1 MRNIIISFM
10 LAAFAAACSS
20 TSQQESESVA
30 LNKVTDPNAYKEQ
43 IEVTPPSSSLPERW
57 WESAVFYEVF
67 VRAYYDSSGDG
78 HGDIQ
83 GLISKLD
90 YLQEL
95 GVTGL
100 WLMPVTESEFNTNGY
115 DVKNIRAIEQDYGS
129 MEDFQQLVDEAHQRG
144 IGVIMDLVVNHSSSA
159 NPIFQDAVSN
169 PNSKYRDWFIW
180 ADSDLGWGRPWDRSA
195 TVWHPSDHGYYY
207 GLFFDFLPD
216 WNFRNPE
223 VVAYMKDSA
232 KFWLNMGVDGF
243 RVDAASHLIE
253 NGNGAQEN
261 QPDNH
266 LFYQEFRQLI
276 NHYPNAYIVAEAPFT
291 GGAYMGDGNNEFHS
305 NFCFK
310 CSQKLMYGA
319 KNGSKRAIQAYF
331 SKVNSAPEGA
341 NFATLLSNHDPF
353 AGDRAVTAMGGNL
366 SKAKLAASIMLTG
379 PGIPFVYYGEEIGM
393 TAIDRSLVPWDDAVS
408 RIPMQW
414 DASDNAGFTTGTTW
428 RNVNPDYPQINVAQ
442 QIEDPNSML
451 THYQKMIAL
460 RNQHP
465 ALASGEFELLKTTGN
480 SSRHSIAFLRKHSD
494 ETLLVVV
501 NLSDEEIV
509 AGVNLAGTSVANKQF
524 QLGQELL
531 SGLKANEKLAE
542 QELELTLPAYSIKVF
557 FISLN

>member
-1 MRNIIISFM
+1 MRNVIICFM

-20 TSQQESESVA
+20 TSQPESESVA
-30 LNKVTDPNAYKEQ
+30 LNKVNDPNAYKEQ
-43 IEVTPPSSSLPERW
+43 IEVKPPSSSLPERW

-95 GVTGL
+95 GITGL

-195 TVWHPSDHGYYY
+195 TVWHPSEHGYYY

-216 WNFRNPE
+216 WNFRNQE

-232 KFWLNMGVDGF
+232 KLWLNMGVDGF

-266 LFYQEFRQLI
+266 LFYKEFRQLI
-276 NHYPNAYIVAEAPFT
+276 NQYPKAFIVAEAPFT
-291 GGAYMGDGNNEFHS
+291 GDMYMGDGSNEFHS
-305 NFCFK
+305 AFCFK
-310 CSQKLMYGA
+310 CSQKLIYGVI
-319 KNGSKRAIQAYF
+319 KSSKRGVQAYLTMA
-331 SKVNSAPEGA
+331 NSAPAGA

-353 AGDRAVTAMGGNL
+353 AGERTATAMKGNL
-366 SKAKLAASIMLTG
+366 DKAKLAASLMLTG

-393 TAIDRSLVPWDDAVS
+393 TVIERSLVPWDDAVA

-414 DASDNAGFTTGTTW
+414 DNTENAGFTTGTTW
-428 RNVNPDYPQINVAQ
+428 RNVNPDYPQFNVAQ
-442 QIEDPNSML
+442 QVEDPDSML
-451 THYQKMIAL
+451 KHYQKVIAL

-501 NLSDEEIV
+501 NLSDEEVV
-509 AGVNLAGTSVANKQF
+509 AGVKLAGTSVANKQV
-524 QLGQELL
+524 QLGKELL
-531 SGLKANEKLAE
+531 SGLKVSEQVTE
-542 QELELTLPAYSIKVF
+542 QELELTLPAYSVEVF
-557 FISLN
+557 SLRLK

>member
-1 MRNIIISFM
+1 
-10 LAAFAAACSS
+10 
-20 TSQQESESVA
+20 
-30 LNKVTDPNAYKEQ
+30 
-43 IEVTPPSSSLPERW
+43 
-57 WESAVFYEVF
+57 

-83 GLISKLD
+83 GLIAKLD
-90 YLQEL
+90 YLQDL

-100 WLMPVTESEFNTNGY
+100 WLMPVTESEFNSNGY
-115 DVKNIRAIEQDYGS
+115 DVKNIRDIEQDYGS
-129 MEDFQQLVDEAHQRG
+129 MEDFQQLIDEAHQRG
-144 IGVIMDLVVNHSSSA
+144 IGVIMDFVVNHSSSA
-159 NPIFQDAVSN
+159 NLIFQDAVSN

-195 TVWHPSDHGYYY
+195 SVWHPSEHGYYY

-253 NGNGAQEN
+253 NGDGAQEN

-266 LFYQEFRQLI
+266 LFYAEFRQLI
-276 NHYPNAYIVAEAPFT
+276 NQYPNAFIVAEAPFT
-291 GGAYMGDGNNEFHS
+291 GDMYMGDGSNEFHS
-305 NFCFK
+305 AFCFK
-310 CSQKLMYGA
+310 CSQKLIYGV
-319 KNGSKRAIQAYF
+319 KNSSKRAVQSYL
-331 SKVNSAPEGA
+331 SMVNSAPEGA

-353 AGDRAVTAMGGNL
+353 AGERTATAMKGNL
-366 SKAKLAASIMLTG
+366 DKAKLAASLMLTG

-393 TAIDRSLVPWDDAVS
+393 TLIDRSLVPWDDAVA

-414 DASDNAGFTTGTTW
+414 DASDNAGFTAANTW
-428 RNVNPDYPQINVAQ
+428 RNVNPDYPQINVALQ
-442 QIEDPNSML
+442 VEDPNSML

-509 AGVNLAGTSVANKQF
+509 AGVKLAGTSVANKQVK
-524 QLGQELL
+524 LGKELL
-531 SGLKANEKLAE
+531 SEFEVNQQLAE
-542 QELELTLPAYSIKVF
+542 QEFELKLPAYSVEVF
-557 FISLN
+557 SLTLS

>member
-1 MRNIIISFM
+1 MKNCILGFL
-10 LAAFAAACSS
+10 LAALVAACSS
-20 TSQQESESVA
+20 TPQPKSGSVTA
-30 LNKVTDPNAYKEQ
+30 NKLADPKAYKEQ
-43 IEVTPPSSSLPERW
+43 IEVIPASSSLPERW

-83 GLISKLD
+83 GLIAKLD
-90 YLQEL
+90 YLQDL

-100 WLMPVTESEFNTNGY
+100 WLMPVTESEFNSNGY
-115 DVKNIRAIEQDYGS
+115 DVKNIRDIEQDYGS
-129 MEDFQQLVDEAHQRG
+129 MEDFQQLIDEAHQRG
-144 IGVIMDLVVNHSSSA
+144 IGVIMDFVVNHSSSA
-159 NPIFQDAVSN
+159 NPIFQDAVRN
-169 PNSKYRDWFIW
+169 PESKYRDWFIW

-195 TVWHPSDHGYYY
+195 SVWHLSEHGYYY

-253 NGNGAQEN
+253 NGDGAQEN

-266 LFYQEFRQLI
+266 LFYAEFRQLI
-276 NHYPNAYIVAEAPFT
+276 NQYPNAFIVAEAPFT
-291 GGAYMGDGNNEFHS
+291 GDMYMGDGSNEFHS
-305 NFCFK
+305 AFCFK
-310 CSQKLMYGA
+310 CSQKLIYGV
-319 KNGSKRAIQAYF
+319 KNSSKRAVQSYL
-331 SKVNSAPEGA
+331 SMVNSAPEGA

-353 AGDRAVTAMGGNL
+353 AGERTATAMKGNL
-366 SKAKLAASIMLTG
+366 DKAKLAASLMLTG

-393 TAIDRSLVPWDDAVS
+393 TLIDRSLVPWDDAVA

-414 DASDNAGFTTGTTW
+414 DASDNAGFTAGNTW
-428 RNVNPDYPQINVAQ
+428 RNVNPDYPQINVALQ
-442 QIEDPNSML
+442 VEDPDSML
-451 THYQKMIAL
+451 RHYQKLISL

-465 ALASGEFELLKTTGN
+465 ALASGEFELLKTTGS

-494 ETLLVVV
+494 ETLLVAV

-509 AGVNLAGTSVANKQF
+509 AGVKLAGTSLANKQIK
-524 QLGQELL
+524 LGKELV
-531 SGLKANEKLAE
+531 SGISSNEHVAN
-542 QELELTLPAYSIKVF
+542 QELELTIPAYSIKVF
-557 FISLN
+557 SLSLN

>member
-1 MRNIIISFM
+1 
-10 LAAFAAACSS
+10 
-20 TSQQESESVA
+20 
-30 LNKVTDPNAYKEQ
+30 
-43 IEVTPPSSSLPERW
+43 
-57 WESAVFYEVF
+57 

-83 GLISKLD
+83 GLIAKLD
-90 YLQEL
+90 YLQDL

-100 WLMPVTESEFNTNGY
+100 WLMPVTESEFNSNGY
-115 DVKNIRAIEQDYGS
+115 DVKNIRDIEQDYGS
-129 MEDFQQLVDEAHQRG
+129 MEDFQQLIDEAHQRG
-144 IGVIMDLVVNHSSSA
+144 IGVIMDFVVNHSSSA
-159 NPIFQDAVSN
+159 NLIFQDAVSN

-195 TVWHPSDHGYYY
+195 TVWHASEHGYYY

-253 NGNGAQEN
+253 NGDGAQEN

-266 LFYQEFRQLI
+266 LFYAEFRQLI
-276 NHYPNAYIVAEAPFT
+276 NQYPNAFIVAEAPFT
-291 GGAYMGDGNNEFHS
+291 GDMYMGDGSNEFHS
-305 NFCFK
+305 AFCFK
-310 CSQKLMYGA
+310 CSQKLIYGV
-319 KNGSKRAIQAYF
+319 KNSSKRAVQSYL
-331 SKVNSAPEGA
+331 SMVNSAPEGA

-353 AGDRAVTAMGGNL
+353 AGERTATAMKGNL
-366 SKAKLAASIMLTG
+366 DKAKLAASLMLTG

-393 TAIDRSLVPWDDAVS
+393 TVIERSLVPWDDAVA

-414 DASDNAGFTTGTTW
+414 DNTENAGFTTGSTW
-428 RNVNPDYPQINVAQ
+428 RNVNPDYPKINVAQ
-442 QIEDPNSML
+442 QVEDSDSML
-451 THYQKMIAL
+451 KHYQKVIAL

-509 AGVNLAGTSVANKQF
+509 
-524 QLGQELL
+524 
-531 SGLKANEKLAE
+531 SGIEIEGASIADQQPQVE
-542 QELELTLPAYSIKVF
+542 QVLFSGRGLNAQTTPSNIEISLPAYSMKILSL
-557 FISLN
+557 SLN